1 MKEQMAKAMKIAI
14 VDDEKD
20 MRQSISQWLALSGY
34 DTETFASAEEAL
46 GTVAAEYP
54 GIVISDIRM
63 PGMDGI
69 QLLRKLMGQDSAL
82 PVIMITGHG
91 DVPMAVEAMRI
102 GAFDFL
108 EKPFNPDRMSELA
121 KKATNARRLTLDNR
135 ALRKELSDG
144 TQMMRKLIGNSATME
159 RLREDVLDLG
169 QADGHVLIDGETG
182 TGKTLIA
189 HALHAVGSR
198 AGKKF
203 VLLSCAAMDEDTL
216 MQRLFGPMQSDD
228 TRLPAIEEARGGT
241 LVLEDVEALSDAAQ
255 SRLLSVINDQGNPPE
270 TRIIAICNMQDEG
283 RTCEDAL
290 RSNLYY
296 RLAALKITVPPLR
309 QRGEDILTLFT
320 RLSEQYA
327 EEYGCEAPQ
336 VSAQEA
342 AQLLQAPWPGNVR
355 QLINLAERA
364 VLQSRRGSGT
374 IASLLMNDH
383 DEMQPVMT
391 TEGKPL
397 KEYVEAFERMLI
409 DNTMRRHKGSI
420 AAVMDELCLPRRTLN
435 EKMAKYTLQ
444 RSDYL

>member
-1 MKEQMAKAMKIAI
+1 MSKAMKIAI
-14 VDDEKD
+14 VDDEQD

-34 DTETFASAEEAL
+34 DTETFPSAEDAL
-46 GTVAAEYP
+46 KGLGADYP
-54 GIVISDIRM
+54 GIVISDIKM
-63 PGMDGI
+63 PGMDGM
-69 QLLRKLMGQDSAL
+69 QFLKKLMGTDSAL

-91 DVPMAVEAMRI
+91 DVPIAVEAMRI

-108 EKPFNPDRMSELA
+108 EKPFNPDRMTELA
-121 KKATNARRLTLDNR
+121 KKATNARRLVLDNR
-135 ALRKELSDG
+135 ALRRELSDG
-144 TQMMRKLIGNSATME
+144 GQLMKKLIGASPVME
-159 RLREDVLDLG
+159 RLKEDILDLG

-189 HALHAVGSR
+189 HALHAVGAR

-203 VLLSCAAMDEDTL
+203 VLLSCAAMEEEAL
-216 MQRLFGPMQSDD
+216 SKRLFGPMNPED
-228 TRLPAIEEARGGT
+228 TTLPAVEEARGGT
-241 LVLEDVEALSDAAQ
+241 LVLEDVEAMSDAVQAK
-255 SRLLSVINDQGNPPE
+255 LLSFINDEGTPPE
-270 TRIIAICNMQDEG
+270 TRIVAICNMQEQD

-290 RSNLYY
+290 RPDLFY
-296 RLAALKITVPPLR
+296 RLAALRITVPPLR

-320 RLSEQYA
+320 RLSEQFSD
-327 EEYGCEAPQ
+327 EYGCDAPQ
-336 VSAQEA
+336 VTAQEA

-355 QLINLAERA
+355 QLINVAERA

-374 IASLLMNDH
+374 IASLLMSDH
-383 DEMQPVMT
+383 DEMQQVMT

-420 AAVMDELCLPRRTLN
+420 TNVMEELCLPRRTLN
-435 EKMAKYTLQ
+435 EKMAKYGLQ

>member
-1 MKEQMAKAMKIAI
+1 MKIAI

-34 DTETFASAEEAL
+34 DTETYASAEEAL
-46 GTVAAEYP
+46 GALGADYP
-54 GIVISDIRM
+54 GIVISDIKM

-69 QLLRKLMGQDSAL
+69 QFLKKLMGNDSAL

-102 GAFDFL
+102 GAYDFL

-144 TQMMRKLIGNSATME
+144 SQIMSKLIGQSPAME

-169 QADGHVLIDGETG
+169 QADGHVLIEGETG

-203 VLLSCAAMDEDTL
+203 VLLSCAAMDEDAL
-216 MQRLFGPMQSDD
+216 MQRLFGPMQPED
-228 TRLPAIEEARGGT
+228 TRLPAMEEARGGT
-241 LVLEDVEALSDAAQ
+241 LVLEDIESLTDSAQ
-255 SRLLSVINDQGNPPE
+255 ARLLSVINDQGTPPE
-270 TRIIAICNMQDEG
+270 TRIVAICNLQDEG
-283 RTCEDAL
+283 RTCESAL
-290 RSNLYY
+290 RPDLYY

-309 QRGEDILTLFT
+309 ARGEDILRLFT
-320 RLSEQYA
+320 QLSDQFA
-327 EEYGCEAPQ
+327 DEYGCDAPK

-364 VLQSRRGSGT
+364 VLQSRRGQGT

-383 DEMQPVMT
+383 EDMQPVMT

-420 AAVMDELCLPRRTLN
+420 SAVMDELCLPRRTLN
-435 EKMAKYTLQ
+435 EKMAKYGLQ
-444 RSDYL
+444 RADYL

>member
-1 MKEQMAKAMKIAI
+1 MPSAMKIAI

-34 DTETFASAEEAL
+34 DTEAFPSAEEAL
-46 GTVAAEYP
+46 KSLGVDYP
-54 GIVISDIRM
+54 GIVVTDIKM
-63 PGMDGI
+63 PGMDGM
-69 QLLRKLMGQDSAL
+69 QFLKKLMGADSSL

-108 EKPFNPDRMSELA
+108 EKPFNPDRMTELA
-121 KKATNARRLTLDNR
+121 KKATQARRMTLDSR

-144 TQMMRKLIGNSATME
+144 GQLMKKLIGTSQAME
-159 RLREDVLDLG
+159 RLKEDILDLG
-169 QADGHVLIDGETG
+169 QADGHVLIEGETG
-182 TGKTLIA
+182 TGKTLVA
-189 HALHAVGSR
+189 HALHAVGAR

-203 VLLSCAAMDEDTL
+203 VTVSCAAFEEEAL
-216 MQRLFGPMQSDD
+216 IKRLFGPMHPED
-228 TRLPAIEEARGGT
+228 TQLPAVEEARGGT
-241 LVLEDVEALSDAAQ
+241 LVLEDIESLSEAAQ
-255 SRLLSVINDQGNPPE
+255 ARLLTHINDDGTPPE
-270 TRIIAICNMQDEG
+270 TRIVAISNMQDEG

-290 RSNLYY
+290 RPDLFY
-296 RLAALKITVPPLR
+296 RLASLRITLPPLR

-320 RLSEQYA
+320 RFSDQFA
-327 EEYGCEAPQ
+327 DDYGCDAPQ

-342 AQLLQAPWPGNVR
+342 TQLLQAPWPGNVR
-355 QLINLAERA
+355 QLFNVAERA

-374 IASLLMNDH
+374 IASLLISDH
-383 DEMQPVMT
+383 QDMQPVMT

-420 AAVMDELCLPRRTLN
+420 AAVMEELCLPRRTLN
-435 EKMAKYTLQ
+435 EKMAKYALQ